1 MKTSYCKLCD
11 REVEEQVF
19 DCYKCEMTICPECIG
34 KAKETCMGML
44 DFLCPECGEIV
55 YIRLLLPLTRLPPDV
70 QEKIGQKNRPEHSM
84 GVVHSPASKDARFH
98 PNRRRRHGVKRRQ
111 ATKENQDDLD
121 ADLRRARLRDREPN
135 T

>member
-11 REVEEQVF
+11 RETEEQVF

-55 YIRLLLPLTRLPPDV
+55 YIRLLLPITKLPPDV
-70 QEKIGQKNRPEHSM
+70 QEKIEQKNRPEHSM
-84 GVVHSPASKDARFH
+84 GVVHSPKDARFH

-121 ADLRRARLRDREPN
+121 ADLRRTRLRDREPN